1 MPRSR
6 EAGGSIQAR
15 WLCCSLLRVSSNV
28 IWGEPQSPF
37 REWIAPGS
45 FARSIE
51 RDEIGFF
58 RTHDEPWA
66 STSDRALKLV
76 DDAKSGLRFELTPP
90 SGMVGDALLDWVRM
104 GSFSGMSIRFRIDEC
119 EWRHQ
124 GTERIRIIRQATLR
138 HIAAIPKPGRPAYP
152 QTSIRIECADWQAEA
167 ENRRLQLE
175 LRRARRPMKFQ
186 SHNLTE
192 VSEKQ
197 MDHFLDEIAAR
208 VLTVTPTRAGTAP
221 PPSRIFASVRNQIRR
236 PLAIVRLRRTIT
248 VGKGHEKVTTYGAG
262 WLVVIGWK
270 RLAVR
275 SGPPM
280 EAKRMPPNCPIC
292 DRPIDPERDVLYG
305 RRYHSRCIPSCAKC
319 GKPVNAGHCR
329 PALAQCDRG

>member
-1 MPRSR
+1 MNAMEIFGPLDSKTLEVLGRRGFTPKSPDELLR
-6 EAGGSIQAR
+6 EARCQGR
-15 WLCCSLLRVSSNV
+15 LRPAAPFKLVGCAAPFYELSNV

-152 QTSIRIECADWQAEA
+152 QTSIRIECADWQAET

-175 LRRARRPMKFQ
+175 LAER
-186 SHNLTE
+186 
-192 VSEKQ
+192 
-197 MDHFLDEIAAR
+197 
-208 VLTVTPTRAGTAP
+208 G
-221 PPSRIFASVRNQIRR
+221 VR
-236 PLAIVRLRRTIT
+236 
-248 VGKGHEKVTTYGAG
+248 
-262 WLVVIGWK
+262 
-270 RLAVR
+270 
-275 SGPPM
+275 
-280 EAKRMPPNCPIC
+280 
-292 DRPIDPERDVLYG
+292 
-305 RRYHSRCIPSCAKC
+305 
-319 GKPVNAGHCR
+319 
-329 PALAQCDRG
+329 